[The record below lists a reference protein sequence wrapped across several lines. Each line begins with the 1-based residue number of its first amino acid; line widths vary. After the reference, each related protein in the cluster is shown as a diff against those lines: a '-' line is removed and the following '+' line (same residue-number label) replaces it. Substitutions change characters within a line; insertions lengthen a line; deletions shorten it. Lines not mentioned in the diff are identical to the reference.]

1 MLKMLYR
8 LKRKHGTVLFA
19 VIAVMSLL
27 IAMAS
32 AAYYTA
38 RASYNT
44 VVSNYDHSQLYI
56 SAISAADMVT
66 EAIMNSA
73 SSTGEQS
80 PYNKNG
86 AATANQFKP
95 LQDKIKNDL
104 QFKGDKVTART
115 PNIGIAIDAT
125 TDPQLVLGNMDTDN
139 PAIEGALDG
148 LTVVVELM
156 KDPDTVTSKE
166 ITPPSYPKYHH
177 LWEQEDIFSYK
188 VTTTAYYRGEYVTV
202 EDILTVDRWR
212 RQDKTDFAQEEVD
225 DYVIVTIQHDAEYET
240 IKIPKGS
247 NTAFNTFFTATAQE
261 LNDDGSI
268 GRTDTRVVKIN
279 TDLISDDTYFESE
292 RTYIGQDGNNRKGE
306 FVGGITTSGSLY
318 LNKAEYNISGND
330 NDWFIGK
337 DLVIGHAN
345 AKSLNVGKE
354 NNIYIGKDFVIN
366 TEANITAKDIYIK
379 GDLYLLGQST
389 INANVHVDGNIYYST
404 EAGGTNALKA
414 AAADGIN
421 LQESGNKNP
430 SRINGT
436 LDVNGNI
443 NTDGTGNQWSSGY
456 THVEVNSSNGSVELK
471 PTTNANANTVAS
483 GNAASSANGINRW
496 NPDKTEVKYHSTV
509 TDKNNDQ
516 FNREEHTG
524 SVSDAMSSTIGA
536 LEQSDYNN
544 ITSPQTAYDSKLT
557 IDFSTLQPVME
568 GDPPVVTGYKSEI
581 NFTDSSGNMQTATI
595 EKGPGQQDEVTVSIP
610 YVRTGVTLDIPG
622 DKMTGGDMNGNNN
635 IRFEIGAGQSKSD
648 PAMPIVLAPNTNA
661 TTDQWGNT
669 YNDSSKDNNAFSW
682 KGDNYGSNSFTTEVA
697 VVGQGNV
704 VFETANVEKSTG
716 KLIPYDSTKNSKIS
730 PVEYISGAKTM
741 VGTAEQIEYLK
752 EKNNQAEY
760 KQSDVNG
767 MLKPGT
773 SVPGT
778 GYENRVMLVSNA
790 HASSAV
796 RITSFQSILCGYV
809 YTPNGIMNAPKVED
823 RVPIFGGMIVST
835 YNVNEGNYVYAE
847 PKPSAI
853 EDMVGSMVGSIG
865 GGGGYEEVKKLIK
878 EAYEEVINHKVGSH
892 WETVSEESKSP
903 FRDSPRKDQADK
915 WVDAGSNYIG

>member
-73 SSTGEQS
+73 SSTGEKTDYDFNGTTIS
-80 PYNKNG
+80 ANKFEN
-86 AATANQFKP
+86 
-95 LQDKIKNDL
+95 LQKKIKEL
-104 QFKGDKVTART
+104 QLTTDPPVTART
-115 PNIGIAIDAT
+115 PNISIDIDEN
-125 TDPQLVLGNMDTDN
+125 TDPQDVLKNMDTSK

-148 LTVVVELM
+148 LTVVVKLA
-156 KDPDTVTSKE
+156 KKYGVTDIE
-166 ITPPSYPKYHH
+166 EVNPQPATTPAGMVTYQQKNQYC
-177 LWEQEDIFSYK
+177 YK
-188 VTTTAYYRGEYVTV
+188 ITTTAYYRGEYVIV
-202 EDILTVDRWR
+202 EDILTVDRW
-212 RQDKTDFAQEEVD
+212 QWHDFKAGDEYPVTYEEEG
-225 DYVIVTIQHDAEYET
+225 HWET
-240 IKIPKGS
+240 ALIPKGS

-261 LNDDGSI
+261 LNKDGSI
-268 GRTDTRVVKIN
+268 KHTDTRVVKIN
-279 TDLISDDTYFESE
+279 TDLISDDTYFESD

-337 DLVIGHAN
+337 DLVIAHAN
-345 AKSLNVGKE
+345 AKNLNVGKE

-389 INANVHVDGNIYYST
+389 INANLHVEGSIYYTT
-404 EAGGTNALKA
+404 EGGGTNALKVA
-414 AAADGIN
+414 QGDGIYIN
-421 LQESGNKNP
+421 ENGNKNP

-436 LDVNGNI
+436 LDVNKEVY
-443 NTDGTGNQWSSGY
+443 TDGTGNSYLEVNLNGNSTELKLTNSSG
-456 THVEVNSSNGSVELK
+456 G
-471 PTTNANANTVAS
+471 NTVAS
-483 GNAASSANGINRW
+483 GNAASSATGINTW
-496 NPDKTEVKYHSTV
+496 NPATTEVKYHSTV
-509 TDKNNDQ
+509 TDKESDK

-536 LEQSDYNN
+536 LEQTNYNN

-557 IDFSTLQPVME
+557 IDFTTLQE
-568 GDPPVVTGYKSEI
+568 VTDDDGNTVGYESTI
-581 NFTDSSGNMQTATI
+581 NFTANGTTYTAKI
-595 EKGPGQQDEVTVSIP
+595 EKGPNQQDEVKVSIP
-610 YVRTGVTLDIPG
+610 YVPTGITLDIPG
-622 DKMTGGDMNGNNN
+622 NKMMGGGMNGNNN
-635 IRFEIGAGQSKSD
+635 IRFEIGAGQNEGD
-648 PAMPIVLAPNTNA
+648 AAMPVVLAPNTNY
-661 TTDQWGNT
+661 TEIKHNEYWTEIK
-669 YNDSSKDNNAFSW
+669 NDENAEENAFSW

-697 VVGQGNV
+697 VVGKGNV
-704 VFETANVEKSTG
+704 VFETANVEKDTG
-716 KLIPYDSTKNSKIS
+716 KLIPYDSKKNSDTL

-741 VGTAEQIEYLK
+741 VGTAEQLEYLK
-752 EKNNQAEY
+752 SKNNQAEY

-773 SVPGT
+773 SVPST

-790 HASSAV
+790 HAASAV

-853 EDMVGSMVGSIG
+853 EDMVGSMVGDIG
-865 GGGGYEEVKKLIK
+865 GGGGDEVVQKWIVDKKAHTEIVTIP
-878 EAYEEVINHKVGSH
+878 EY
-892 WETVSEESKSP
+892 KSP
-903 FRDSPRKDQADK
+903 LRDSPRKDQADE
-915 WVDAGSNYIG
+915 WVDIGSNYIG